1 MKTLK
6 PVLCTLALGSMS
18 AFASA
23 NTLQS
28 ESQSFLEDTS
38 WSFDFRYRTES
49 VDKDNNLDTAL
60 ANTLKSRLTIKT
72 GTAYGFSGLVEG
84 DNTLH
89 ITDDFNSTE
98 NNQAEYQKVVDPE
111 TTQINQ
117 AYVQYSNAGNTI
129 KLGNQR
135 ILLDNQ
141 RHVGGVGF
149 RQDEATFDAVSISST
164 YFDNTKLFFAVA
176 NNRNT
181 IKNENTEEDIIL
193 LNAQHNYSDSLK
205 ATAFYYSI
213 ETESGSNLDTF
224 GLRSTGVLSNKASYE
239 AEIATQDDET
249 NTTLYYHL
257 AGSYKLGAIKATLG
271 LETLGSDDGDAS
283 FKTPLGTNHKFF
295 GWSDT
300 YLGAPDGNGLQDI
313 YVSAVSKLAGV
324 KLVGQFHSFSS
335 VEDSTDLGTEFGFL
349 AAKKFK
355 NYGLSFKLAQFFAG
369 DTGVDTTKL
378 WLTATAK
385 F

>member
-6 PVLCTLALGSMS
+6 PILCTLALGSMS
-18 AFASA
+18 TLAFA
-23 NTLQS
+23 NTLQN
-28 ESQSFLEDTS
+28 ESQSFVENTS
-38 WSFDFRYRTES
+38 WSLDFRYRTES

-60 ANTLKSRLTIKT
+60 ANTLKSRLTVKT
-72 GTAYGFSGLVEG
+72 GSAYGFSGFVEG

-98 NNQAEYQKVVDPE
+98 NNQSEYQKVVDPE

-117 AYVQYSNAGNTI
+117 AYVQYNNAGNTI

-149 RQDEATFDAVSISST
+149 RQDEATFDAASISST
-164 YFDNTKLFFAVA
+164 YFNNTKLFFAVA

-193 LNAQHNYSDSLK
+193 LNAQHSYSDSLK
-205 ATAFYYSI
+205 ATAFYYGI
-213 ETESGSNLDTF
+213 ESETGAKLDTF
-224 GLRSTGVLSNKASYE
+224 GLRSTGALSKETSYE

-249 NTTLYYHL
+249 NNTLYYHL

-300 YLGAPDGNGLQDI
+300 YLGAPGSNGLQDI
-313 YVSAVSKLAGV
+313 YVSAVSKISGV
-324 KLVGQFHSFSS
+324 KLVGQFHNFSS
-335 VEDSTDLGTEFGFL
+335 VEGSTDLGTELGLL
-349 AAKKFK
+349 ATKKFK

-369 DTGVDTTKL
+369 DTGVDTTKI
-378 WLTATAK
+378 WLTGTAK